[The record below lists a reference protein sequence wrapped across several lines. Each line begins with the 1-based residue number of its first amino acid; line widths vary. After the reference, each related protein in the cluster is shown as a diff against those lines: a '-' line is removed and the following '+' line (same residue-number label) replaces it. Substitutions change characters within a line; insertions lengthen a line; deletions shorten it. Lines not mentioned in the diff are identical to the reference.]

1 MPKRRP
7 VRDLLRVRP
16 LKGQL
21 TLADIDPGTT
31 PGARKATAREA
42 KANDRE
48 KLRQLQER
56 LYAEGKQT
64 LLLVLQGMDTS
75 GKDGTIIHV
84 IGAVDPQGV
93 KITGFK
99 APTEEERKH
108 DFLWRVRNALP
119 PPRMIGIFN
128 RSHYEDVLI
137 ARVRNLVPEAVW
149 SKRYDEINRFE
160 REVSAAGTTIVKICL
175 HISFD
180 EQRKRLLARL
190 MDPTKR
196 WKFNPRD
203 LEEREFW
210 PDYQVAYD
218 AALFRCSTDSAPWY
232 VVPANKKWY
241 RNWAITRIL
250 IETLEEMDPRYPEPD
265 LDIPA
270 LTERLA
276 PGAGVPAGRRRRVT
290 DRSDRPA
297 VTTPQS

>member
-1 MPKRRP
+1 MAKRRSI
-7 VRDLLRVRP
+7 RDLLSVKP
-16 LKGQL
+16 TKGQL

-31 PGARKATAREA
+31 PGVRKKTARGEM
-42 KANDRE
+42 KADQE

-56 LYAEGKQT
+56 LYAEGKRS

-99 APTEEERKH
+99 APTEEERRH
-108 DFLWRVRNALP
+108 DYLWRIKNALP
-119 PPRMIGIFN
+119 TVGEIGIFN

-137 ARVRNLVPEAVW
+137 VRVKNLVPESVW
-149 SKRYDEINRFE
+149 SKRYNEINRFE
-160 REVSAAGTTIVKICL
+160 REVIDSGTTIVKICL

-190 MDPTKR
+190 LDPTKR
-196 WKFNPRD
+196 WKFKPSD
-203 LEEREFW
+203 LEERSRW
-210 PDYQVAYD
+210 SDYQVAYD
-218 AALFRCSTDSAPWY
+218 AALFRCSTPKAPWY

-250 IETLEEMDPRYPEPD
+250 IETLEELDPRYPEPD
-265 LDIPA
+265 LDLPA
-270 LTERLA
+270 LTERLSPSA
-276 PGAGVPAGRRRRVT
+276 KP
-290 DRSDRPA
+290 
-297 VTTPQS
+297 

>member
-1 MPKRRP
+1 MAKQRS

-16 LKGQL
+16 MKGQL

-31 PGARKATAREA
+31 PGVGKAAARAAR
-42 KANDRE
+42 DRDGE

-56 LYAEGKQT
+56 LYAEGT
-64 LLLVLQGMDTS
+64 RSLLLVLQGMDTS

-84 IGAVDPQGV
+84 IGAVDPQGAQ
-93 KITGFK
+93 ITGFK
-99 APTEEERKH
+99 APTAEERQH
-108 DFLWRVRNALP
+108 DFLWRIRNALP
-119 PPRMIGIFN
+119 LPRMIGIFN

-137 ARVRNLVPEAVW
+137 VRVRNLVPEAVW

-160 REVSAAGTTIVKICL
+160 RDVIAGGTAIVKVCL

-180 EQRKRLLARL
+180 EQRKRLLDRL

-196 WKFNPRD
+196 WKFNPKD
-203 LEEREFW
+203 LEERERW

-218 AALFRCSTDSAPWY
+218 AALFRCSTDRAPWY

-265 LDIPA
+265 LDIQA
-270 LTERLA
+270 LTERLTKA
-276 PGAGVPAGRRRRVT
+276 
-290 DRSDRPA
+290 
-297 VTTPQS
+297 

>member
-1 MPKRRP
+1 MSKRGTMRET
-7 VRDLLRVRP
+7 LRVRP
-16 LKGQL
+16 AKGQL

-31 PGARKATAREA
+31 PGARKATATKDKSLDAER
-42 KANDRE
+42 
-48 KLRQLQER
+48 LRLLQER
-56 LYAEGKQT
+56 LYAEGT
-64 LLLVLQGMDTS
+64 RSLLLVLQGMDTS

-93 KITGFK
+93 QIAGFK
-99 APTEEERKH
+99 APTAEERQH
-108 DFLWRVRNALP
+108 DFLWRIRTALP
-119 PPRMIGIFN
+119 PPRMMGIFN

-137 ARVRNLVPEAVW
+137 ARVRNLVPESVW
-149 SKRYDEINRFE
+149 SKRYEEINRFE
-160 REVSAAGTTIVKICL
+160 REVTKSGTTIVKICL

-196 WKFNPRD
+196 WKFNPKD
-203 LEEREFW
+203 LEERERW

-218 AALFRCSTDSAPWY
+218 AALFRCSTEAAPWY

-265 LDIPA
+265 LDIAA

-276 PGAGVPAGRRRRVT
+276 PSG
-290 DRSDRPA
+290 
-297 VTTPQS
+297 

>member
-1 MPKRRP
+1 MAKRRS
-7 VRDLLRVRP
+7 VRDRLLVRP
-16 LKGQL
+16 MKGHL
-21 TLADIDPGTT
+21 TLADIDPAAT
-31 PGARKATAREA
+31 PGVRKATARA
-42 KANDRE
+42 DKARDSE

-56 LYAEGKQT
+56 LYAEGKRS

-93 KITGFK
+93 QITGFK
-99 APTEEERKH
+99 TPTDEERKH
-108 DFLWRVRNALP
+108 DFLWRIRNALP
-119 PPRMIGIFN
+119 LPRMIAIFN

-137 ARVRNLVPEAVW
+137 ARVRSLVPESVW

-160 REVSAAGTTIVKICL
+160 REVTASGTTVVKICL
-175 HISFD
+175 HISFN
-180 EQRKRLLARL
+180 EQRKRLLKRL

-203 LEEREFW
+203 LDERELW
-210 PDYQVAYD
+210 PEYQVAYD
-218 AALFRCSTDSAPWY
+218 AALFRCSSDHAPWY

-265 LDIPA
+265 LDMDA
-270 LTERLA
+270 LTERLSPSTTRA
-276 PGAGVPAGRRRRVT
+276 ASPASR
-290 DRSDRPA
+290 
-297 VTTPQS
+297 

>member
-1 MPKRRP
+1 MK
-7 VRDLLRVRP
+7 
-16 LKGQL
+16 
-21 TLADIDPGTT
+21 ADQ
-31 PGARKATAREA
+31 
-42 KANDRE
+42 E

-56 LYAEGKQT
+56 LYAEGKRS

-99 APTEEERKH
+99 APTAEERRH
-108 DFLWRVRNALP
+108 DYLWRIRNALP
-119 PPRMIGIFN
+119 AVREIGIFN

-137 ARVRNLVPEAVW
+137 VRVKNLVPESVW
-149 SKRYDEINRFE
+149 SKRYNEINRFE
-160 REVSAAGTTIVKICL
+160 REVITSGTTIVKVCL

-180 EQRKRLLARL
+180 EQRERLLARL
-190 MDPTKR
+190 LDPTKR
-196 WKFNPRD
+196 WKFKPSD
-203 LEEREFW
+203 LEERGRW
-210 PDYQVAYD
+210 SDYQVAYD
-218 AALFRCSTDSAPWY
+218 AALFRCSTPNAPWY

-270 LTERLA
+270 LTERLTSSKA
-276 PGAGVPAGRRRRVT
+276 
-290 DRSDRPA
+290 
-297 VTTPQS
+297 